1 MSEYQ
6 YYEFVAVDR
15 PLTAAE
21 MRELR
26 AVSTR
31 ATITTTR
38 FVNEYHWGDLKADPA
53 KWMERY
59 FDAFLYYANW
69 GTHHL
74 MLRLPAGVLDAATAR
89 RYCAGWPAEVGKST
103 EWTVLDFVSQDEDGD
118 FWDGEEDT
126 SLAALLPVRAEL
138 AAGDLRALYL
148 GWLLRVQEE
157 GEEMED
163 EPEPPVPA
171 GLATLT
177 AAQEAFREFLR
188 IDPDLVAAAAE
199 RSAPVADAPEP
210 AALRRWTAA
219 LPDEERTELL
229 ARVMEGGEGAVRAAL
244 LRRFRED
251 AGGEAAASSNE
262 PRSVGELLAAAER
275 VREARTRREAE
286 RAARERAR
294 RERAEA
300 EARERRLAALAA
312 REAAAWDEVDAL
324 AAQKKA
330 AAYDEAV
337 ALLRDL
343 RELAARDGREAE
355 ADARVATLRERHR
368 TKRSFLERLEKGL
381 R

>member
-6 YYEFVAVDR
+6 YYEFRAVDR

-21 MRELR
+21 MGELR

-31 ATITTTR
+31 ATITATR
-38 FVNEYHWGDLKADPA
+38 FVNEYHWGDFKGDPDE
-53 KWMERY
+53 WMERY

-69 GTHHL
+69 GTHQL
-74 MLRLPAGVLDAATAR
+74 VLRLSAGALDPGVAR
-89 RYCAGWPAEVGKST
+89 RYCGGGRADATARG
-103 EWTVLDFVSQDEDGD
+103 EWTVLDFASEAEDED
-118 FWDGEEDT
+118 FWMEDDEGAWL
-126 SLAALLPVRAEL
+126 SALLPLRAEL

-157 GEEMED
+157 D
-163 EPEPPVPA
+163 ESDRAPEPPVPA

-177 AAQEAFREFLR
+177 GAQEAFREFLR
-188 IDPDLVAAAAE
+188 IDADLVAAAAE
-199 RSAPVADAPEP
+199 RSTPVAAAPEP

-219 LPDEERTELL
+219 LPAEERAELL
-229 ARVMEGGEGAVRAAL
+229 ARVMEGREGAVRAAL

-251 AGGEAAASSNE
+251 TGGEAAAAGE
-262 PRSVGELLAAAER
+262 PRSARELRAAAAR
-275 VREARTRREAE
+275 VREARKRREAE
-286 RAARERAR
+286 EAARERAR

-300 EARERRLAALAA
+300 EARERRLAVLAG
-312 REAAAWDEVDAL
+312 REAEAWTEVDAL

-343 RELAARDGREAE
+343 RELAARDGRVAE
-355 ADARVATLRERHR
+355 ADVRVAALRERHR
-368 TKRSFLERLEKGL
+368 TKRSFLERLEKVL